1 MCSNF
6 FANIYIFPLNCTLGT
21 TRNSGRNFKLKKLN
35 NIKACFLVILYV
47 VMHLK
52 LFYKQKFSLALVR
65 QFAKANYSTIKTIF
79 L

>member
-6 FANIYIFPLNCTLGT
+6 FANIYIFPLNSTLGT
-21 TRNSGRNFKLKKLN
+21 TRSNSGRNFKLKKLN
-35 NIKACFLVILYV
+35 NIKACFLAIPYV

-65 QFAKANYSTIKTIF
+65 PFAEANYSTCYY
-79 L
+79 